1 MNIITIN
8 ERIVK
13 KNFKFLKLINNNK
26 SNIKKEI
33 VIKFALSPVINID
46 KFINNKNN
54 RLTKLLR
61 LLFKKL
67 IEKKTKKLVYQN
79 DILNLRFLIHHP

>member
-1 MNIITIN
+1 VNIITIN

-67 IEKKTKKLVYQN
+67 IEKKNEKTSVPK
-79 DILNLRFLIHHP
+79 